1 MQKLSI
7 KKIVEFKG
15 KSDKSKKHFVSIL
28 KLDKPKDKEEGGGD
42 YWVSCL
48 SAISNSYK
56 LNDIEPIIDK
66 RIELEEK
73 YGETEYNTTK
83 TMYKRNIDILYNYED
98 FDLNQWK
105 PLEKLKFIKKI
116 KENSVLTIKGLQ
128 IQATP
133 NHVFTFQK
141 DSIEQ
146 VGSIWFVAKL
156 NGFSKGELGMFADI
170 LYRYLKINF
179 AKDYSPNSKY
189 CIAVDVFNNLEVS
202 FSQLE
207 NGEVPYL
214 LNSTL
219 DEIKKLV

>member
-7 KKIVEFKG
+7 KKIVEFRG
-15 KSDKSKKHFVSIL
+15 KSDRSKKHFVNSL
-28 KLDKPKDKEEGGGD
+28 KLDKPKDEEESGGD

-56 LNDIEPIIDK
+56 LNDIELIINK

-73 YGETEYNTTK
+73 YGDTEYNTTK
-83 TMYKRNIDILYNYED
+83 TMYKRNIDIIYNFED

-105 PLEKLKFIKKI
+105 PLEELKFIKKN
-116 KENSVLTIKGLQ
+116 KENSVLLIKGLQ
-128 IQATP
+128 IQVTP
-133 NHVFTFQK
+133 NHVFTFQREGI
-141 DSIEQ
+141 DEI
-146 VGSIWFVAKL
+146 GSIWFIAKL
-156 NGFSKGELGMFADI
+156 NGFSKSELGMFADI

-179 AKDYSPNSKY
+179 AKDYSPNGKY
-189 CIAVDVFNNLEVS
+189 CIAVDVFNNFEVS

-207 NGEVPYL
+207 NGEIPYL

-219 DEIKKLV
+219 DEIKKLI